1 LDLTR
6 GAQVALLIARNVAII
21 AWMLSM
27 QLGFFYLERELK
39 SWGSAVQS
47 SDSSPSPKAAKGTSA
62 QRILEYLAKEQ
73 RRTRNSSL
81 VVGVC
86 YVTFSLPWFWP
97 YQSVALV
104 FFATLSAVSRPAR
117 GLLQTKLIAEKK
129 TGTTMASSRALQQQS
144 LASPAGSH
152 TAASST
158 VAY

>member
-1 LDLTR
+1 M
-6 GAQVALLIARNVAII
+6 ALLIARNVAII

-27 QLGFFYLERELK
+27 QLGFVYLGRELT

-47 SDSSPSPKAAKGTSA
+47 SDTAPSTKGAKGTSA

-104 FFATLSAVSRPAR
+104 FFATLSALTRPAR
-117 GLLQTKLIAEKK
+117 SLLHTKLIAEKK
-129 TGTTMASSRALQQQS
+129 ADAAMASSRALQQS

-158 VAY
+158 VG